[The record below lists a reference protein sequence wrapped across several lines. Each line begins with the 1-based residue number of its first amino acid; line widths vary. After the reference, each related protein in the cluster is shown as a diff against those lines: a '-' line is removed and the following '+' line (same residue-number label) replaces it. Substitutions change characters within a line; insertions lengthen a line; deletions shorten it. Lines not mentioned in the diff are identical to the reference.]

1 MNLHQLS
8 TSELSRA
15 QFLRRV
21 GAGGLLVCSGS
32 VLAACGDEGAGA
44 EPAVRAAGAD
54 NRYAAQVDRAYRFR
68 DSLVKASEVLGL
80 A

>member
-32 VLAACGDEGAGA
+32 VLAACGDEGAGT
-44 EPAVRAAGAD
+44 EPAAAGAD